1 VRTELHFHLLPGV
14 DDGPRD
20 DGEAVELARLA
31 VADGTGR
38 VVATPHVR
46 QLDVSEI
53 PSRTEELRARLHE
66 AGVGL
71 EIRGSGELSP
81 DDVARLGD
89 AQLELLAPGPPGRR
103 WLLVEAP
110 LVPTEPGL
118 RAAANE
124 VRARG
129 FGVLIAHP
137 ERSPTTE
144 AADVREQVAMG
155 ARLQINA
162 SSLSGAHGPEP
173 ERAALE
179 LARSGLPFVVA
190 SDAHSPSRPP
200 LLTEG
205 ARALAAAGFD
215 TATIQAAVDTGPEQ
229 LLADG
234 LPARAPA
241 AGLPSRAGSRSDV
254 RTRG

>member
-89 AQLELLAPGPPGRR
+89 AQLESLALGPPGRR

-118 RAAANE
+118 RAAASQ

-129 FGVLIAHP
+129 FGVLVAHP

-144 AADVREQVAMG
+144 AADVREEVAMG
-155 ARLQINA
+155 ARIQINA
-162 SSLSGAHGPEP
+162 SSLSGTHGPEA

-179 LARSGLPFVVA
+179 LARSGLPFVVS

-215 TATIQAAVDTGPEQ
+215 TAMIQAAVDTVPEQ

-234 LPARAPA
+234 LAATAPA
-241 AGLPSRAGSRSDV
+241 AGWPSRVGSRSDA